1 MALTLN
7 AIHSQPSITAVA
19 PQMSDAH
26 FSSNIEGP
34 VAHELANATD
44 RISAEVEFLLTQ
56 SPYRE
61 LRKMEV
67 SVSKDEIE
75 LRGTVSSFYLKQVA
89 QELARKVASDRHIRN
104 LLQVGN

>member
-44 RISAEVEFLLTQ
+44 RISGR
-56 SPYRE
+56 S
-61 LRKMEV
+61 
-67 SVSKDEIE
+67 
-75 LRGTVSSFYLKQVA
+75 
-89 QELARKVASDRHIRN
+89 
-104 LLQVGN
+104 